1 MTGKTEIG
9 IRELTQELGDGFKLR
24 GWEDPESLAFEIAQA
39 ARKTESLDPAASAGL
54 ASKVFLERNGIER
67 GELEDLVAD
76 LFARHTLMPAERDY
90 PTTVERHTNT
100 FVISGDNNYV
110 ANVNVGERQTILAAD
125 TAREKVLEAVRAL
138 VQGGFEVPIEQ
149 DELIQLDRF
158 VSSRSDLDLTEI
170 ESATREGIE
179 EAKPEPGGLAKM
191 RETVMTSAASGLLV
205 QAIIAVTGALL

>member
-1 MTGKTEIG
+1 M
-9 IRELTQELGDGFKLR
+9 
-24 GWEDPESLAFEIAQA
+24 
-39 ARKTESLDPAASAGL
+39 
-54 ASKVFLERNGIER
+54 
-67 GELEDLVAD
+67 
-76 LFARHTLMPAERDY
+76 
-90 PTTVERHTNT
+90 
-100 FVISGDNNYV
+100 ISGDNNYV

-138 VQGGFEVPIEQ
+138 VQGGFEAPVEQ

-179 EAKPEPGGLAKM
+179 EAKPEPGRLAKM

-205 QAIIAVTGALL
+205 QAIIAVTDALL